1 MNRRR
6 IIQNLR
12 VSGRLKGK
20 KPAIVFL
27 KKNVGG
33 IYKGG
38 IAYFVMT
45 EKNGMLNFQ
54 RLTTFTKSL
63 KPELDFSV
71 ELKDFKKYLYVQRG
85 FYNILC
91 LYNTKKQF
99 LEINYD
105 RGTPDTYQ
113 SEENISLLID
123 MLEKMGVKEI
133 KTNE

>member
-1 MNRRR
+1 MNRTR
-6 IIQNLR
+6 IVHNLR

-27 KKNVGG
+27 KKNDGQ
-33 IYKGG
+33 IYDKG

-63 KPELDFSV
+63 KPELDFSI
-71 ELKDFKKYLYVQRG
+71 ELKNFKKYLFAQRG

-91 LYNTKKQF
+91 LYNDKKQYI
-99 LEINYD
+99 EINYD
-105 RGTPDTYQ
+105 KGTFDTYQ

-123 MLEKMGVKEI
+123 TLEKMGIKET
-133 KTNE
+133 KLNE